1 MNATAEPPALSPL
14 VATRASMPASP
25 SSRDFVPPPSG
36 RAAPGEARLGRPE
49 GTSRIAPSPALKTSN
64 ARRMLLVL
72 VALVVLLVRP
82 TREHVAAAELL
93 GRFANPKSEVTTVD
107 VTEVV
112 VPSARGDV
120 RAKLYAPKGKTGLP
134 GVVLV
139 HGVHYRGIDE
149 SRLMRFATALADTG
163 VVVLTPEIV
172 ELSDYHVDP
181 RSIDT
186 VGASL
191 VMLAERTGR
200 ERVGLM
206 GMSFG
211 GGIALLTAA
220 RPEHRDRVGFVVAV
234 GAHDDLARTL
244 RFFATSTIGLPDG
257 SLRAQKAHDYGAM
270 VLVYNRVE
278 DFFPAPDREEARLAL
293 RAWLQEKRDIA
304 REHAKRT
311 SPASNA
317 KLEEIFTTD
326 LAGLRPEM
334 LRIVK
339 AHEGEDTGVS
349 PHGHLGGLRAPVY
362 LLHGA
367 DDSVI
372 PSSETL
378 WLAKD
383 VPAGLLRQAV
393 VSPAI
398 RHVEVEGDPTFEQQW
413 ELLHFMGEVLGEAAR
428 L

>member
-1 MNATAEPPALSPL
+1 MNVAAEPPAPFS
-14 VATRASMPASP
+14 SEMPAP
-25 SSRDFVPPPSG
+25 LAD
-36 RAAPGEARLGRPE
+36 RAPLAPAEARLEAPT
-49 GTSRIAPSPALKTSN
+49 GTAREVPRVATKAVR
-64 ARRMLLVL
+64 ARRFVFVLAAL
-72 VALVVLLVRP
+72 VALLVRP
-82 TREHVAAAELL
+82 AREHAAAAELL
-93 GRFANPKSEVTTVD
+93 GRFANPKAEVATVD
-107 VTEVV
+107 VEEVSV
-112 VPSARGDV
+112 AAPRGAV
-120 RAKLYAPKGKTGLP
+120 RAKLYAPRGRSGLP

-149 SRLMRFATALADTG
+149 ARLSRFAASLADTG
-163 VVVLTPEIV
+163 LVVLTPEIA
-172 ELSDYHVDP
+172 ELADYHVDP

-191 VMLAERTGR
+191 SMLAARTGR
-200 ERVGLM
+200 AKVGLM

-211 GGIALLTAA
+211 GGIALLAAA
-220 RPEHRDRVGFVVAV
+220 RPDLRDKVGFVVAV

-257 SLRAQKAHDYGAM
+257 TSRAQKAHDYGAM
-270 VLVYNRVE
+270 VLVYNRVD
-278 DFFPAPDREEARLAL
+278 DFFPLEDREPARLAL
-293 RAWLQEKRDIA
+293 RAWLQEKRDLA
-304 REHAKRT
+304 REVQKSA
-311 SPASNA
+311 SPASQK

-326 LAGLRPEM
+326 LHGLRAD
-334 LRIVK
+334 LLAIVK

-349 PHGHLGGLRAPVY
+349 PHGHLGGLEAPVF

-378 WLAKD
+378 WLARD
-383 VPAGLLRQAV
+383 VPPGLLRQAV

-398 RHVEVEGDPTFEQQW
+398 RHVEVEGEPTYAEQW
-413 ELLHFMGEVLGEAAR
+413 ELLHFMGEILAEANR

>member
-1 MNATAEPPALSPL
+1 MNATSDTPSIAL
-14 VATRASMPASP
+14 ASMPSRSHP
-25 SSRDFVPPPSG
+25 SAARDEHPPRDG
-36 RAAPGEARLGRPE
+36 RLLPPQGA
-49 GTSRIAPSPALKTSN
+49 
-64 ARRMLLVL
+64 ARRAPAPRRGSLARRALFLLVA
-72 VALVVLLVRP
+72 ALVLLLRP
-82 TREHVAAAELL
+82 AREHVAAAELL
-93 GRFANPKSEVTTVD
+93 GRFADPRAEVTSVE
-107 VTEVV
+107 VTEISVAA
-112 VPSARGDV
+112 PRGPV
-120 RAKLYAPKGKTGLP
+120 RAKLYAPRGQRGLP

-149 SRLMRFATALADTG
+149 ARLMRFARALSDTG
-163 VVVLTPEIV
+163 LAVLTPEIA
-172 ELSDYHVDP
+172 ELADYHVDP

-191 VMLAERTGR
+191 GALSERTGR
-200 ERVGLM
+200 SKVGLM

-220 RPEHRDRVGFVVAV
+220 RPDLRDKVGFVVAV

-257 SLRAQKAHDYGAM
+257 TSRAQRAHDYGAM
-270 VLVYNRVE
+270 VLVYNRVD
-278 DFFPAPDREEARLAL
+278 DFFPEADREPARLAL
-293 RAWLQEKRDIA
+293 RAWLQERREDA
-304 REHAKRT
+304 RAHAKK
-311 SPASNA
+311 ASAASQA

-326 LAGLRPEM
+326 LAGLRPE
-334 LRIVK
+334 LLAIVK

-362 LLHGA
+362 LLHGEG
-367 DDSVI
+367 DSVI

-383 VPAGLLRQAV
+383 VPPGLLRQAV

-398 RHVEVEGDPTFEQQW
+398 RHVEVEGEPTLAQQW